1 MADHK
6 PQGTQDYS
14 VESGYESGDANV
26 KSIVTGLSII
36 LVSTGVVM
44 AAMFGMFN
52 VLNGRISDEQEKTPA
67 ALAQVVVPPQPRL
80 LPSPYTDT
88 ATESYN
94 ARQSAPDMYPWDV
107 RNLEIE
113 NQYDETNVY
122 VKNNDATTN
131 KDGTKNDD
139 ATVRIPIAQAM
150 AMQAGIDPK
159 AATGA
164 NGTPAVMSWQP
175 EYPVLMAGKTG
186 QTMNLPY
193 GSTKVS
199 KEIFDFR
206 PKYWETQD
214 EKFTVESTGGRTLVE
229 GNTVGTASR

>member
-52 VLNGRISDEQEKTPA
+52 VLNGRINDEQEKTPA

-80 LPSPYTDT
+80 FPSPYTDT
-88 ATESYN
+88 ATEAYN
-94 ARQSAPDMYPWDV
+94 AKQSAPDLYPWDV
-107 RNLEIE
+107 RNVEIE
-113 NQYDETNVY
+113 NQYDEANVY
-122 VKNNDATTN
+122 TKNND
-131 KDGTKNDD
+131 G
-139 ATVRIPIAQAM
+139 TVRIPIAQAM
-150 AMQAGIDPK
+150 AIEAGIDTK
-159 AATGA
+159 AAVGEF
-164 NGTPAVMSWQP
+164 GTPAVMSWQP
-175 EYPVLMAGKTG
+175 EYPILMAGKTG
-186 QTMNLPY
+186 KTMNLPY
-193 GSTKVS
+193 GTTRVS

-206 PKYWETQD
+206 PRYWEAQG
-214 EKFTVESTGGRTLVE
+214 EKFTTDSTGGRVLVE
-229 GNTVGTASR
+229 GNTVATISK

>member
-6 PQGTQDYS
+6 PQGTQNYA

-52 VLNGRISDEQEKTPA
+52 VLNGRINDEQQKTPV
-67 ALAQVVVPPQPRL
+67 ALSQVVVPPQPRL
-80 LPSPYTDT
+80 FPSPYTDT
-88 ATESYN
+88 ATEAYN
-94 ARQSAPDMYPWDV
+94 AKQSAADLYPWDV
-107 RNLEIE
+107 RNLEIG

-122 VKNNDATTN
+122 TKNND
-131 KDGTKNDD
+131 GS
-139 ATVRIPIAQAM
+139 VRIPIAQAM

-159 AATGA
+159 AATGE

-175 EYPVLMAGKTG
+175 EYPLLMAGKIG

-199 KEIFDFR
+199 KEIFDLR
-206 PKYWETQD
+206 PKYWEAQD
-214 EKFTVESTGGRTLVE
+214 EKFTIESTGGRTLVE
-229 GNTVGTASR
+229 GNTVETASR

>member
-6 PQGTQDYS
+6 PQGTQQYA

-26 KSIVTGLSII
+26 KSVVTGLSII

-52 VLNGRISDEQEKTPA
+52 VLNGRISDQQEKTPA
-67 ALAQVVVPPQPRL
+67 ALSQVVVPPQPRL
-80 LPSPYTDT
+80 FPSPYTDT
-88 ATESYN
+88 APEAYN

-113 NQYDETNVY
+113 NQYNETNVY
-122 VKNNDATTN
+122 AQNE
-131 KDGTKNDD
+131 DGS
-139 ATVRIPIAQAM
+139 VRIPIAEAM
-150 AMQAGIDPK
+150 AMQAGIDSK
-159 AATGA
+159 AATDP

-175 EYPVLMAGKTG
+175 EYPILMAGKTG

-199 KEIFDFR
+199 KKIFDYR
-206 PKYWETQD
+206 PRYWEAQG

-229 GNTVGTASR
+229 DNTVATISK

>member
-6 PQGTQDYS
+6 PQGTQDYAI
-14 VESGYESGDANV
+14 ESGYESGDANV

-36 LVSTGVVM
+36 LVSTLVVM
-44 AAMFGMFN
+44 AAMYGMFN
-52 VLNGRISDEQEKTPA
+52 VLNGRINDQQEQTPA
-67 ALAQVVVPPQPRL
+67 ALAQVIVPPQPRL
-80 LPSPYTDT
+80 FPSPYTDT
-88 ATESYN
+88 APEAYN

-113 NQYDETNVY
+113 NQYDETNIY
-122 VKNNDATTN
+122 TQNND
-131 KDGTKNDD
+131 GS
-139 ATVRIPIAQAM
+139 VRIPIADAM
-150 AMQAGIDPK
+150 AIQAGIDPK
-159 AATGA
+159 SESGP

-175 EYPVLMAGKTG
+175 EYPVLMAGKTK

-199 KEIFDFR
+199 REIFDFR

-214 EKFTVESTGGRTLVE
+214 EKFTVESTGGRTLVL
-229 GNTVGTASR
+229 GDLVGAVSR

>member
-6 PQGTQDYS
+6 PQGTQQYS

-36 LVSTGVVM
+36 LVSTLVVM
-44 AAMFGMFN
+44 AAMYGMFN
-52 VLNGRISDEQEKTPA
+52 VLNGRVLDEQEKTPA
-67 ALAQVVVPPQPRL
+67 ALKQVVVPPQPRL
-80 LPSPYTDT
+80 FPSPYTDT
-88 ATESYN
+88 APE
-94 ARQSAPDMYPWDV
+94 AAKFGQSAADEYPWDV

-113 NQYDETNVY
+113 NQYNEANVY
-122 VKNNDATTN
+122 AQKP
-131 KDGTKNDD
+131 GG
-139 ATVRIPIAQAM
+139 TVRIGIDRAM
-150 AMQAGIDPK
+150 ALQAGVNPDAESGP
-159 AATGA
+159 

-175 EYPVLMAGKTG
+175 EYPVLMAGKTEK
-186 QTMNLPY
+186 TMNLPY

-199 KEIFDFR
+199 KEIFDLR

-229 GNTVGTASR
+229 GNSVGTASR

>member
-6 PQGTQDYS
+6 PQGTQNYA

-52 VLNGRISDEQEKTPA
+52 VLNGRINDEHLKTPA
-67 ALAQVVVPPQPRL
+67 ALSQVVVPPQPRL
-80 LPSPYTDT
+80 FPSPYTDT
-88 ATESYN
+88 ATEAYN
-94 ARQSAPDMYPWDV
+94 AKQSAADLYPWDV
-107 RNLEIE
+107 RNLEIG

-122 VKNNDATTN
+122 
-131 KDGTKNDD
+131 TKNDD
-139 ATVRIPIAQAM
+139 GSVRIPIAQAM
-150 AMQAGIDPK
+150 AIQAGIDSK
-159 AATGA
+159 VATGE

-175 EYPVLMAGKTG
+175 EYPLLMAGKTG

-199 KEIFDFR
+199 KEIFDLR
-206 PKYWETQD
+206 PKYWEAQD

-229 GNTVGTASR
+229 GNTVATVSR

>member
-6 PQGTQDYS
+6 PQGTQQYA

-52 VLNGRISDEQEKTPA
+52 VLNGRINDEQAKTPIA
-67 ALAQVVVPPQPRL
+67 MSQVVVPPQPRL
-80 LPSPYTDT
+80 FPSPYTDT
-88 ATESYN
+88 APDAYEYK
-94 ARQSAPDMYPWDV
+94 QSAPDLYPWDV
-107 RNLEIE
+107 RNVEIE

-122 VKNNDATTN
+122 SKGANGD
-131 KDGTKNDD
+131 K
-139 ATVRIPIAQAM
+139 RIPIANAM
-150 AMQAGIDPK
+150 ELEAGIKPS
-159 AATGA
+159 ATGGLG
-164 NGTPAVMSWQP
+164 GTPAVMAWQP
-175 EYPVLMAGKTG
+175 EYPVLMTGKTG

-199 KEIFDFR
+199 EEIFDLR

-214 EKFTVESTGGRTLVE
+214 EKFTVESSGGRTLVE
-229 GNTVGTASR
+229 GNDVADVSR

>member
-6 PQGTQDYS
+6 PQGTQNYA

-52 VLNGRISDEQEKTPA
+52 VLNGRINDEQEKTPA

-80 LPSPYTDT
+80 FPSPYTDT
-88 ATESYN
+88 ATEAYN
-94 ARQSAPDMYPWDV
+94 AKQSAADLYPWDV

-122 VKNNDATTN
+122 TKNND
-131 KDGTKNDD
+131 GS
-139 ATVRIPIAQAM
+139 VRIPIAQAM
-150 AMQAGIDPK
+150 AMQAGVDPQ
-159 AATGA
+159 AESGA

-175 EYPVLMAGKTG
+175 EYPVLMAGKIG

-193 GSTKVS
+193 GTTKVS
-199 KEIFDFR
+199 REIFDFR
-206 PKYWETQD
+206 PKYWESQG
-214 EKFTVESTGGRTLVE
+214 EKFTVDSTGGRTLVE
-229 GNTVGTASR
+229 GNTVATASQ

>member
-6 PQGTQDYS
+6 PQGTQQYA

-52 VLNGRISDEQEKTPA
+52 VLNGRVNDEQEKTPA
-67 ALAQVVVPPQPRL
+67 ALSQTIVPPQPRL
-80 LPSPYTDT
+80 FPSPYTDT
-88 ATESYN
+88 ATKAYEYK
-94 ARQSAPDMYPWDV
+94 QSAPDMYPWDV

-113 NQYDETNVY
+113 NQYDEANVY
-122 VKNNDATTN
+122 AKNA
-131 KDGTKNDD
+131 DGS
-139 ATVRIPIAQAM
+139 ARIGIDRAM
-150 AMQAGIDPK
+150 ALEAGVNPDNK
-159 AATGA
+159 SGA
-164 NGTPAVMSWQP
+164 NGTPAVAAWQP

-186 QTMNLPY
+186 ETMNLPY
-193 GSTKVS
+193 GSTKAS
-199 KEIFDFR
+199 KEIFDLR
-206 PKYWETQD
+206 PKYWEAQS

-229 GNTVGTASR
+229 GNDVATASR

>member
-6 PQGTQDYS
+6 PQGTQNYA

-26 KSIVTGLSII
+26 KSVVTGLSII

-52 VLNGRISDEQEKTPA
+52 VLNGRINDEQKKTPA
-67 ALAQVVVPPQPRL
+67 ALAQTIVPPQPRL
-80 LPSPYTDT
+80 FPSPHTDT
-88 ATESYN
+88 ATE
-94 ARQSAPDMYPWDV
+94 AFEAKQSAPDMYPWDV

-113 NQYDETNVY
+113 NQYDETNAY
-122 VKNNDATTN
+122 AKNND
-131 KDGTKNDD
+131 GS
-139 ATVRIPIAQAM
+139 VRIPIAQAM
-150 AMQAGIDPK
+150 AMQAGVDAK
-159 AATGA
+159 AEKGE

-199 KEIFDFR
+199 PEIFDFR

-214 EKFTVESTGGRTLVE
+214 EKFTVDSTGGRTLVE
-229 GNTVGTASR
+229 GNTVATASR

>member
-6 PQGTQDYS
+6 PQGTQNYA

-52 VLNGRISDEQEKTPA
+52 VLNGRINDEQEKTPA
-67 ALAQVVVPPQPRL
+67 ALSQVVVPPQPRL
-80 LPSPYTDT
+80 FPSPYTDT
-88 ATESYN
+88 ATEAYN
-94 ARQSAPDMYPWDV
+94 AKQSAPDLYPWDV

-113 NQYDETNVY
+113 NQYDEANVY
-122 VKNNDATTN
+122 VKNND
-131 KDGTKNDD
+131 GS
-139 ATVRIPIAQAM
+139 VRIPIAQAM
-150 AMQAGIDPK
+150 AMQAGIDPQAK
-159 AATGA
+159 TGE

-186 QTMNLPY
+186 ETMNLPY

-199 KEIFDFR
+199 KDIFDYR
-206 PKYWETQD
+206 PRYWEAQG
-214 EKFTVESTGGRTLVE
+214 EKFTVDSTGGRTLVE
-229 GNTVGTASR
+229 DNTVATISK

>member
-6 PQGTQDYS
+6 PQGTQNYA

-52 VLNGRISDEQEKTPA
+52 VLNGRINDEQKKTPA
-67 ALAQVVVPPQPRL
+67 ALAQTIRPPQPRL
-80 LPSPYTDT
+80 FPSPYTDT
-88 ATESYN
+88 ATE
-94 ARQSAPDMYPWDV
+94 AFEAKQSAPDMYPWDV

-122 VKNNDATTN
+122 AKNPNGNA
-131 KDGTKNDD
+131 
-139 ATVRIPIAQAM
+139 RIGIGRAM
-150 AMQAGIDPK
+150 ALEAGVNPDDK
-159 AATGA
+159 TGA
-164 NGTPAVMSWQP
+164 NGTPAVMSWQL

-186 QTMNLPY
+186 ETMNLPY

-199 KEIFDFR
+199 KEIFDLR

-214 EKFTVESTGGRTLVE
+214 EKFTVESSGGRTLVE
-229 GNTVGTASR
+229 GNDVADVSR

>member
-6 PQGTQDYS
+6 PQGTQNYS

-52 VLNGRISDEQEKTPA
+52 VLNGRINDEQQKTPA
-67 ALAQVVVPPQPRL
+67 ALSQVVVPPQPHL
-80 LPSPYTDT
+80 FPSPYTDT
-88 ATESYN
+88 APEAYN
-94 ARQSAPDMYPWDV
+94 ANQSAPDLYPWDV
-107 RNLEIE
+107 RNVEIE

-122 VKNNDATTN
+122 TQNND
-131 KDGTKNDD
+131 GSI
-139 ATVRIPIAQAM
+139 RIPIAQAM

-159 AATGA
+159 APTDA

-193 GSTKVS
+193 GSTRVS
-199 KEIFDFR
+199 KEIFDLR
-206 PKYWETQD
+206 PKYWEAQD

-229 GNTVGTASR
+229 GNTVETASR

>member
-6 PQGTQDYS
+6 PQGTQLYS

-52 VLNGRISDEQEKTPA
+52 VLNGRVTDEQEKTPA
-67 ALAQVVVPPQPRL
+67 ALSQVVVPPQPRL
-80 LPSPYTDT
+80 FPSPYTDT
-88 ATESYN
+88 APEAYQ
-94 ARQSAPDMYPWDV
+94 AQQSAPDLYPWDV
-107 RNLEIE
+107 RNVEIE

-122 VKNNDATTN
+122 TKNND
-131 KDGTKNDD
+131 GS
-139 ATVRIPIAQAM
+139 VRIPIAQAM
-150 AMQAGIDPK
+150 AMQAGVNAKP
-159 AATGA
+159 AVGET
-164 NGTPAVMSWQP
+164 GTPAVMSWQP

-193 GSTKVS
+193 GTTKVS
-199 KEIFDFR
+199 KEIFDLR

-229 GNTVGTASR
+229 GNTVETASR